1 MFKLKFMKIF
11 DYPIILAS
19 QSPRRSQLLS
29 QAGFQFE
36 VSPLDIEETYPDTL
50 PKIDVAPYLAEKK
63 AIAALEQFKHSPAII
78 LTADSIVLL
87 NDVIYGKPKDAED
100 ARYILSQLSGQVHT
114 VITGVCLAQA
124 HKRKVFSGIS
134 KVHFESLTAEEIDFY
149 VTNYK
154 PFDKAGAYAIQEW
167 IGLCKVKKIEGT
179 YANIMGLPME
189 LVYRELLEFVGS
201 E

>member
-1 MFKLKFMKIF
+1 M
-11 DYPIILAS
+11 
-19 QSPRRSQLLS
+19 
-29 QAGFQFE
+29 
-36 VSPLDIEETYPDTL
+36 
-50 PKIDVAPYLAEKK
+50 DVAPYLAEKK
-63 AIAALEQFKHSPAII
+63 AVAALEQFKHSSAII

-87 NDVIYGKPKDAED
+87 DDVIYGKPTDAED
-100 ARYILSQLSGQVHT
+100 AKYILSKLSGQVHT

-134 KVHFESLTAEEIDFY
+134 KVHFETLSKEEIDFY
-149 VTNYK
+149 VNNYE

-189 LVYRELLEFVGS
+189 LVYHELLDFVSG